1 MFGPASMH
9 GLHADLNTYACNFR
23 ASPAC
28 YLSVACG
35 STHALLLVSYS
46 SFQCW
51 GHCTY
56 MLLVVDTRTL
66 AVDVVPSLRSFRVI
80 RVARVE
86 PEGCIPPPAL
96 FDYWC
101 VCKARIT
108 CAEHVYLHY
117 MLGSKIQW
125 MLTHLT
131 HRCMS
136 TALHVFNP
144 NIAFALL
151 LKPHDVVFNSSHDEA
166 LIFRATTFRMMRF

>member
-1 MFGPASMH
+1 MH

-66 AVDVVPSLRSFRVI
+66 AVDVVPCLRSFRVI

-86 PEGCIPPPAL
+86 PEGYIPPAAL
-96 FDYWC
+96 YDYWC
-101 VCKARIT
+101 VCKAPHHT
-108 CAEHVYLHY
+108 CRACLPSLHDGQQNT
-117 MLGSKIQW
+117 MDVDSFDSL
-125 MLTHLT
+125 
-131 HRCMS
+131 
-136 TALHVFNP
+136 LHVRS
-144 NIAFALL
+144 IGCLQCYSKRSL
-151 LKPHDVVFNSSHDEA
+151 CSSNHMMWY
-166 LIFRATTFRMMRF
+166 LIPLMTRL